1 MRKLREKFVAENRIT
16 ELYKREV
23 ATEDVIRKLVDE
35 NKINKQDRNFNKV
48 YEEILAKKID
58 EDTKED
64 LAVKEQ
70 LTINPLSKKAT
81 IMKN

>member
-48 YEEILAKKID
+48 YEEILAKKND